1 MKVLVVGVSGM
12 LGHVVFRHLSRDPS
26 LEVWG
31 SARGGGVLAHFDE
44 SLGEKICIGVD
55 VLDIDALIGLL
66 ERVKPDVVVN
76 CVGLI
81 KQLENSSDPLIAL
94 PINAMLPHRL
104 ARLAGV
110 RGARLIHMS
119 TDCVF
124 SGSQGGYTE
133 ADQSDA
139 ADLYGQSK
147 YIGEVDYPNAI
158 TLRTSIIG
166 PELVRATGLIG
177 WFLAQEGT
185 IKGFTRAIFSGLP
198 TCELASV
205 IGTHVLPCPELRGV
219 HHVAA
224 DPISKYDLLSLV
236 AEKYGKDITILPDDA
251 LRIDRSLNGSRFSQ
265 ATGYTAPDWPTLIQ
279 RMRDFT

>member
-12 LGHVVFRHLSRDPS
+12 LGHVVFRHLSRDHA

-31 SARGGGVLAHFDE
+31 SARSAGVLRHFDE
-44 SLGEKICIGVD
+44 ELRENIRGGID
-55 VLDIDALIGLL
+55 VLDSDALIGLL
-66 ERVKPDVVVN
+66 ADVQPDVVVN

-81 KQLENSSDPLIAL
+81 KQLESSSDPLVAL

-104 ARLAGV
+104 ARLANM

-124 SGSQGGYTE
+124 SGSKGGYTE
-133 ADQSDA
+133 NDPSDA
-139 ADLYGQSK
+139 TDLYGKSK

-166 PELVRATGLIG
+166 PELERATGLIG
-177 WFLAQEGT
+177 WFLRQEGP

-205 IGTHVLPCPELRGV
+205 IRSHVLPRPDLRGV
-219 HHVAA
+219 YHVAGN
-224 DPISKYDLLSLV
+224 PISKYDLLSLT
-236 AEKYGKDITILPDDA
+236 AEHYGKDITINRDDA
-251 LRIDRSLNGSRFSQ
+251 VAIDRSLDGSRFLKE
-265 ATGYTAPDWPTLIQ
+265 TGYTAPDWPTLIQ

>member
-12 LGHVVFRHLSRDPS
+12 LGHVVFRHLSRAPG

-31 SARGGGVLAHFDE
+31 SARIAGVLRHFEED
-44 SLGEKICIGVD
+44 LQANIRVGVD

-66 ERVKPDVVVN
+66 ADVQPDVIVN

-81 KQLENSSDPLIAL
+81 KQLESSSDPLVAL

-104 ARLAGV
+104 ARLASM

-124 SGSQGGYTE
+124 SGSKGGYTE
-133 ADQSDA
+133 NDPSDA
-139 ADLYGQSK
+139 TDLYGKSK

-166 PELVRATGLIG
+166 PELERATGLIG
-177 WFLAQEGT
+177 WFLRQEGT

-205 IGTHVLPCPELRGV
+205 IRSHVLPRPDLRGV
-219 HHVAA
+219 YHVAA
-224 DPISKYDLLSLV
+224 SPISKYDLLSLT
-236 AEKYGKDITILPDDA
+236 AEHYGKDITIIRDDA
-251 LRIDRSLNGSRFSQ
+251 LAIDRSLDGSRFSKE
-265 ATGYTAPDWPTLIQ
+265 TGYTAPDWSTLIQ